1 MQIIVPYSQLKSQVR
16 RVLGKDACCIVLESK
31 YDAIPDINVL
41 TIICGNDVQSRLTLL
56 NLAKTFPGTI
66 NVVEIKGEV
75 TEYSPLAVSDAELKE
90 CLKNPRILSDDE
102 RRKLIEEYDALPD
115 SQYYQL
121 RDGHV
126 KLLTQEEITQFI
138 LQQITAPM
146 KMSFAVGSCMG
157 NAPFGWPRTDSF
169 FIQQIQNL
177 VDEGILEF
185 EGTGKD
191 IMNRIVKPKASK
203 NE

>member
-1 MQIIVPYSQLKSQVR
+1 MEL
-16 RVLGKDACCIVLESK
+16 
-31 YDAIPDINVL
+31 
-41 TIICGNDVQSRLTLL
+41 
-56 NLAKTFPGTI
+56 
-66 NVVEIKGEV
+66 KGEF
-75 TEYSPLAVSDAELKE
+75 TNYSPLAVSDAELKE
-90 CLKNPRILSDDE
+90 CLENPRVIPDDE
-102 RRKLIEEYDALPD
+102 RKKLIEEYDALPD

-126 KLLTQEEITQFI
+126 KPLTQEEITQFI

-169 FIQQIQNL
+169 FIQQIENL
-177 VDEGILEF
+177 VNEGILKI
-185 EGTGKD
+185 EGESMD
-191 IMNRIVKPKASK
+191 IMNRIVKPTASN